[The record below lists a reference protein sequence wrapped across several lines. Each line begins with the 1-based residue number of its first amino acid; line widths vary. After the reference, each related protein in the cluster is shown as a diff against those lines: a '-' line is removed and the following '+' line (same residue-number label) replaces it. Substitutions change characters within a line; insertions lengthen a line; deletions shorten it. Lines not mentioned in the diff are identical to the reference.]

1 MFGRRVQPKEE
12 HPASLYAG
20 LQIYATCEKCQ
31 SIYELEA
38 GHTCIFPLGRSGL
51 INPPRGGSVIAPPQD
66 GDATLPVSPYTGE
79 PYDPAWGS
87 TWPGG
92 QSNRALIALMKAI
105 EREIVP
111 PSGPGGIVPSPRV
124 DSRLIGE
131 EQR

>member
-1 MFGRRVQPKEE
+1 MGIVPPTIALFRRKETPPKEDRSTYQE
-12 HPASLYAG
+12 GKRVYGS
-20 LQIYATCEKCQ
+20 CEKCQ
-31 SIYELEA
+31 SVYELES
-38 GHTCIFPLGRSGL
+38 GHECTLR
-51 INPPRGGSVIAPPQD
+51 PPQGGSVIAPSQG

-79 PYDPAWGS
+79 PYDPAWGY
-87 TWPGG
+87 TTPGG

-111 PSGPGGIVPSPRV
+111 SPRV